1 MLGRPFAAQ
10 CNVSVPVSLSATVQT
25 ELLSPTGRVLASDI
39 GVGSAEAVFLMPS
52 LEESSLGKY
61 RCRTTVFSNQLDTP
75 VVAEQSFPV
84 DGGLKTFSAQQN
96 LSLSLLLVERCATSP
111 VRCAR
116 DPSSMCVDT
125 EDGPACECRSG
136 YMRIMNRCMSKF
148 NTDIVGDYLFLSLSL

>member
-1 MLGRPFAAQ
+1 M
-10 CNVSVPVSLSATVQT
+10 
-25 ELLSPTGRVLASDI
+25 
-39 GVGSAEAVFLMPS
+39 VGYKPS
-52 LEESSLGKY
+52 RLNIS
-61 RCRTTVFSNQLDTP
+61 
-75 VVAEQSFPV
+75 
-84 DGGLKTFSAQQN
+84 

-148 NTDIVGDYLFLSLSL
+148 NTDIVGDYLFLSLDKNECRMGLSNCSDDAVCTDTPGSFICTCRHGFIGDGVTCTGKPL